1 MTSSAVP
8 GALALADVFAAE
20 GGDEGGF
27 QAPTIEEFYP
37 EPLFSFSLLGA
48 DFEFT
53 RITLIMFIATA
64 AILALLVA
72 TARKPSIVPGK
83 MQFIGESGYSLV
95 RDGIARDVVGPK
107 GLPFAPFLASLFFF
121 ILANNAMS
129 IIPFFQISPMSKFAF
144 PLVLAVI
151 VWVLYN
157 WIGIREQGAAK
168 YFKDAAI
175 PPGVPIAALVLV
187 TPIELL
193 QVFVIRPFTLAV
205 RLFANM
211 FAGHM
216 LLVVFSLGAAYL
228 ITAGGIYPVFGVASF
243 LMALVMTF
251 FELLVIILQAYV
263 FTVLTATYL
272 NGAVEP
278 AH

>member
-1 MTSSAVP
+1 VTSSA
-8 GALALADVFAAE
+8 LALSDVLAANGE
-20 GGDEGGF
+20 GFE
-27 QAPTIEEFYP
+27 APTINEFYP
-37 EPLFSFSLLGA
+37 EPIASFSLLGL
-48 DFEFT
+48 DFEIT
-53 RITLIMFIATA
+53 RITIIMWIATA
-64 AILALLVA
+64 VIGGVLVLAVRRP
-72 TARKPSIVPGK
+72 TIVPGR
-83 MQFIGESGYSLV
+83 MQWLAESGYSLV
-95 RDGIARDVVGPK
+95 RDGISRDVIGPK

-121 ILANNAMS
+121 ILANNMMS
-129 IIPFFQISPMSKFAF
+129 IIPFAQISPNAKFAI

-151 VWVLYN
+151 CWVLYN
-157 WIGIREQGAAK
+157 YVGIREQGAAK
-168 YFKDAAI
+168 YFKDAAV
-175 PPGVPIAALVLV
+175 PPGVPAAALVLV

-216 LLVVFSLGAAYL
+216 LLLVFSLGATYL
-228 ITAGGIYPVFGVASF
+228 LFVGNFSVVFAPLSF

-251 FELLVIILQAYV
+251 FELLVIVLQAYV
-263 FTVLTATYL
+263 FTVLMATYL

>member
-1 MTSSAVP
+1 VTPSAF
-8 GALALADVFAAE
+8 ALADVLAAE
-20 GGDEGGF
+20 GGGDSGF
-27 QAPTIEEFYP
+27 QSPTIEEFYP
-37 EPLFSFSLLGA
+37 EPLVSFSLLGI
-48 DFEFT
+48 DFEIT
-53 RITLIMFIATA
+53 RITIILVIATA
-64 AILALLVA
+64 AIIALLVA
-72 TARKPSIVPGK
+72 AVRAPSIVPGK
-83 MQFIGESGYSLV
+83 LQYLGESGYSLV

-107 GLPFAPFLASLFFF
+107 GLPFAPFLGALFFF

-129 IIPFFQISPMSKFAF
+129 VVPFAQISPNSKFAI

-151 VWVLYN
+151 TWVIYN

-168 YFKDAAI
+168 YFKDAAV
-175 PPGVPIAALVLV
+175 PPGVPVAALVLV

-216 LLVVFSLGAAYL
+216 LLVVFSLGAVYL
-228 ITAGGIYPVFGVASF
+228 LTVGNFSVIFAPFSF
-243 LMALVMTF
+243 LMAIIMTF
-251 FELLVIILQAYV
+251 FELLVIVLQAYV

-272 NGAVEP
+272 NGSIEP

>member
-1 MTSSAVP
+1 MTSSA
-8 GALALADVFAAE
+8 LALVNVLAAE
-20 GGDEGGF
+20 GGEGDSGF
-27 QAPTIEEFYP
+27 QSPTIEEFYP
-37 EPLFSFSLLGA
+37 EPLTSFSVLGI

-53 RITLIMFIATA
+53 RITFILFIATA
-64 AILALLVA
+64 AILLLLVLA
-72 TARKPSIVPGK
+72 MRKPGIVPGK
-83 MQFIGESGYSLV
+83 LQWLAESGYSVV
-95 RDGIARDVVGPK
+95 RDGIARDVIGPK
-107 GLPFAPFLASLFFF
+107 GLPFAPFLGSLFFF

-129 IIPFFQISPMSKFAF
+129 IVPFFQISPMSKFAY
-144 PLVLAVI
+144 PLVLAILVYI
-151 VWVLYN
+151 LYN
-157 WIGIREQGAAK
+157 AV
-168 YFKDAAI
+168 AI
-175 PPGVPIAALVLV
+175 KNKGLGGYLKEVAVPPGVPGPFLILV

-216 LLVVFSLGAAYL
+216 LLVVFSLGAVYL
-228 ITAGGIYPVFGVASF
+228 LQVGNFSVVFAPFSL
-243 LMALVMTF
+243 LMAIIMTF
-251 FELLVIILQAYV
+251 FELLVIVLQAYV

>member
-1 MTSSAVP
+1 VTSS
-8 GALALADVFAAE
+8 ALALADVLAAAE
-20 GGDEGGF
+20 GGEDTGF
-27 QAPTIEEFYP
+27 QAPSIEEFYP
-37 EPLFSFSLLGA
+37 EPIASFSLLGI
-48 DFEFT
+48 DFEIT
-53 RITLIMFIATA
+53 RITIILWIATLV
-64 AILALLVA
+64 ITALLVA
-72 TARKPSIVPGK
+72 AVRRPSIVPGK
-83 MQFIGESGYSLV
+83 LQYLGESGYSLV
-95 RDGIARDVVGPK
+95 RDGMARDVIGPK

-129 IIPFFQISPMSKFAF
+129 IIPFAQISPNSKFAI

-157 WIGIREQGAAK
+157 WVGIREQGAAK

-175 PPGVPIAALVLV
+175 PPGVPVGALILV

-193 QVFVIRPFTLAV
+193 QVFIIRPFTLAV

-216 LLVVFSLGAAYL
+216 LLVVFSLGATYL
-228 ITAGGIYPVFGVASF
+228 LFVGNFSVIFSPLSF
-243 LMALVMTF
+243 LMAIIMTF
-251 FELLVIILQAYV
+251 FEVLVIVLQAYV
-263 FTVLTATYL
+263 FTILTATYL

>member
-1 MTSSAVP
+1 MTSSAS
-8 GALALADVFAAE
+8 ALGSVLAAE
-20 GGDEGGF
+20 GSGGDGF

-37 EPLFSFSLLGA
+37 EPLAEFSLVGV
-48 DFEFT
+48 DFAIT
-53 RITLIMFIATA
+53 RITIISWIATA
-64 AILALLVA
+64 AILAFLVLA
-72 TARKPSIVPGK
+72 VRKPSVVPGK
-83 MQFIGESGYSLV
+83 LQFLGESGYSLV
-95 RDGIARDVVGPK
+95 RDGMARDVIGPK

-129 IIPFFQISPMSKFAF
+129 IIPFAQISPMSKFAL
-144 PLVLAVI
+144 PLVLAVL
-151 VWVLYN
+151 VWILYN
-157 WIGIREQGAAK
+157 WVGIREQGAGR

-175 PPGVPIAALVLV
+175 PPGVPIGALILV

-216 LLVVFSLGAAYL
+216 LLVVFSLGTVYL
-228 ITAGGIYPVFGVASF
+228 LQVGNFSVIFSPFAF
-243 LMALVMTF
+243 LMALAMTF
-251 FELLVIILQAYV
+251 FEVLVIVLQAYV

>member
-1 MTSSAVP
+1 MTSSAS
-8 GALALADVFAAE
+8 ALGSVLAAE
-20 GGDEGGF
+20 GSGGDGF
-27 QAPTIEEFYP
+27 EAPTIAEFYP
-37 EPLFSFSLLGA
+37 EPIAEFHVLGI
-48 DFEFT
+48 DFAIT
-53 RITLIMFIATA
+53 RITLISWIATA
-64 AILALLVA
+64 AILIFLVLA
-72 TARKPSIVPGK
+72 SRKASIVPGK
-83 MQFIGESGYSLV
+83 LQYLGESGYSLV
-95 RDGIARDVVGPK
+95 RDGMARDVIGPK

-129 IIPFFQISPMSKFAF
+129 IIPFAQISPMSKFAL
-144 PLVLAVI
+144 PLVLAVL
-151 VWVLYN
+151 VWILYN
-157 WIGIREQGAAK
+157 WVGIREQGAGR

-175 PPGVPIAALVLV
+175 PPGVPIGALILV

-216 LLVVFSLGAAYL
+216 LLAVFALGTVYL
-228 ITAGGIYPVFGVASF
+228 LQVGNFSVIFSPFAF
-243 LMALVMTF
+243 LMALAMTF
-251 FELLVIILQAYV
+251 FEVLVIILQAYV

>member
-1 MTSSAVP
+1 MTSSAS
-8 GALALADVFAAE
+8 ALGSVLAVE
-20 GGDEGGF
+20 GSGGDGF
-27 QAPTIEEFYP
+27 QAPTIAEFYP
-37 EPLFSFSLLGA
+37 EPIAEFSLLGI
-48 DFEFT
+48 DFAIT
-53 RITLIMFIATA
+53 RITIISWIATA
-64 AILALLVA
+64 AILAFLVLA
-72 TARKPSIVPGK
+72 VRKPSIVPGK
-83 MQFIGESGYSLV
+83 LQYLGESGYSLV
-95 RDGIARDVVGPK
+95 RDGMARDVIGPK

-129 IIPFFQISPMSKFAF
+129 IIPFAQISPMSKFAL
-144 PLVLAVI
+144 PLVLAVL
-151 VWVLYN
+151 VWILYN
-157 WIGIREQGAAK
+157 WVGIREQGAGR

-175 PPGVPIAALVLV
+175 PPGVPIGALILV

-216 LLVVFSLGAAYL
+216 LLVVFSLGTVYL
-228 ITAGGIYPVFGVASF
+228 LQVGNFSVIFSPFAFV
-243 LMALVMTF
+243 MALAMTF

>member
-1 MTSSAVP
+1 MTPSAT
-8 GALALADVFAAE
+8 ALVDLLAAE
-20 GGDEGGF
+20 DSGF
-27 QAPTIEEFYP
+27 QSPTLEEFYP
-37 EPLFSFSLLGA
+37 EPLFSFSIAGI
-48 DFEFT
+48 EFDIT
-53 RITLIMFIATA
+53 RITLILVIATT
-64 AILALLVA
+64 AILLLLVA
-72 TARKPSIVPGK
+72 AVRKPSIVPNK
-83 MQFIGESGYSLV
+83 LQYLGESSYSLV
-95 RDGIARDVVGPK
+95 RDGMARDVIGPK
-107 GLPFAPFLASLFFF
+107 GLPFAPFLASLFFY

-129 IIPFFQISPMSKFAF
+129 IIPPFQISPMSKFAY

-157 WIGIREQGAAK
+157 WVGIREQGAGK

-175 PPGVPIAALVLV
+175 PPGVPIGALILV

-193 QVFVIRPFTLAV
+193 QVFIIRPFTLAV

-216 LLVVFSLGAAYL
+216 LLVVFSLGATYL
-228 ITAGGIYPVFGVASF
+228 LTAGNIQPIFGVASF
-243 LMALVMTF
+243 VMAVVMTF
-251 FELLVIILQAYV
+251 FEILVIVLQAYV

>member
-1 MTSSAVP
+1 VTPSAS
-8 GALALADVFAAE
+8 ALVDVLAAE
-20 GGDEGGF
+20 GGEDTGF
-27 QAPTIEEFYP
+27 QSPTIAEFYP
-37 EPLFSFSLLGA
+37 EPLASFSLLGV
-48 DFEFT
+48 DFEIT
-53 RITLIMFIATA
+53 RITVIMWIATA

-72 TARKPSIVPGK
+72 AVRKPSIVPGK
-83 MQFIGESGYSLV
+83 LQFLGESGYSVV
-95 RDGIARDVVGPK
+95 RDGMARDVIGPK
-107 GLPFAPFLASLFFF
+107 GLPFAPFLGALFFF

-129 IIPFFQISPMSKFAF
+129 IIPFAQISPNSKFAI

-151 VWVLYN
+151 TWILYN
-157 WIGIREQGAAK
+157 WVGIKEQGAGR

-175 PPGVPIAALVLV
+175 PPGVPVGALILV

-216 LLVVFSLGAAYL
+216 LLVVFSLGATYL
-228 ITAGGIYPVFGVASF
+228 LFVGNFSVIFAPFSF
-243 LMALVMTF
+243 LMAVIMTF
-251 FELLVIILQAYV
+251 FEILVIVLQAYV

-272 NGAVEP
+272 AGSVEP